1 MWSSGVYALL
11 ASYIDLCFSGLQFL
25 LWGGEW
31 SWCGRSSTLCS
42 SVVRF
47 TFKKAKMKH
56 ANPLEYETFFLFII
70 KQAFICYPT
79 ELLQPSL

>member
-31 SWCGRSSTLCS
+31 
-42 SVVRF
+42 
-47 TFKKAKMKH
+47 
-56 ANPLEYETFFLFII
+56 
-70 KQAFICYPT
+70 
-79 ELLQPSL
+79 